1 MPYTHRKEG
10 NKNCVYKKDGGAK
23 VGCTKGDVKKYLA
36 ALYANANESIEQPQS
51 FITKIKTYRFPYKEF
66 NKKMLND
73 YIPMWKEE
81 YGDLAKIN
89 EMVARHVLY
98 QISEDIFGGVNEIE
112 FFNETKN
119 PTNHFQMGTYLGEFN
134 LSTNPFIYVDNKHKV
149 ISKNTKIVV
158 LNSDYDDIAILKENE
173 LKGGKADKL
182 TIKDIANKFN
192 TSVDKIKAQ
201 IEKGIKVEMEH
212 TSDKEKATEIATDHV
227 SEFPDYYDRL
237 DKMEGK
243 AKKDW
248 EAINENNKTL
258 IKKLFRE
265 NINNPKKKRTLHES
279 FVNGKTIINVDIQP
293 EYQKWITFNLT
304 QWVKFIN
311 ESSKSNR
318 IVFLYNGEDTLGMV
332 SLSDYQMWLID
343 LGIDESIIDSAI
355 FYDKGY
361 AFFRYCMDNSID
373 ENDVAQLV
381 RFMISHN
388 INDSRDIDEEMWN
401 QFMEAT
407 NNSLEDIRGLL
418 ENADDMIS
426 IPDLMD
432 FLGKFSNIV
441 LTGGGI
447 NECLKEVE
455 IALLAMD
462 KPFNILNQFT
472 Y

>member
-36 ALYANANESIEQPQS
+36 ALHANANESVTES
-51 FITKIKTYRFPYKEF
+51 
-66 NKKMLND
+66 
-73 YIPMWKEE
+73 
-81 YGDLAKIN
+81 
-89 EMVARHVLY
+89 
-98 QISEDIFGGVNEIE
+98 
-112 FFNETKN
+112 
-119 PTNHFQMGTYLGEFN
+119 
-134 LSTNPFIYVDNKHKV
+134 
-149 ISKNTKIVV
+149 NT
-158 LNSDYDDIAILKENE
+158 
-173 LKGGKADKL
+173 LKGGKADKMS
-182 TIKDIANKFN
+182 IEDIAKKFN

-201 IEKGIKVEMEH
+201 IQKGVKVEMEH
-212 TSDKEKATEIATDHV
+212 TSDKEKASEIATDHV

-248 EAINENNKTL
+248 EKINENNKTL

-293 EYQKWITFNLT
+293 EYQKWITFDLT
-304 QWVKFIN
+304 QWVEFIN
-311 ESSKSNR
+311 ESSESNR

-332 SLSDYQMWLID
+332 SLSDYQMWLMD
-343 LGIDESIIDSAI
+343 LGIDDSIIDSAI

-388 INDSRDIDEEMWN
+388 INDSRDINEEMWN
-401 QFMEAT
+401 QFMETT
-407 NNSLEDIRGLL
+407 NNSLEEIRGLL
-418 ENADDMIS
+418 ENAGDMIS
-426 IPDLMD
+426 IPDLMG
-432 FLGKFSNIV
+432 FLGEFSNIV

-455 IALLAMD
+455 IALLAMN